1 MNEETILVANGE
13 DRAITVSELNT
24 YIKNL
29 IDGDL
34 FLNRVVVKGELS
46 NFTNHRTGH
55 FYFSVKDEGSL
66 IRAVMFRSAASKVK
80 FTPEDGM
87 KVILKGTVSA
97 FVRDGQY
104 QLYVT
109 SMEPDGMGALHLA
122 FEQMKKKLAAEGL
135 FREER
140 KKPLPKIPSSIGVI
154 TSPTGAAIRDIIHVL
169 NRRFPYAK
177 VYIYPAL
184 VQGSDAPP
192 TLCRGLDF
200 FNEHGGVDV
209 IIIGRGGGSMEDL
222 WAFNDET
229 LARRIAASRIPVIS
243 AVGHEVDFTI
253 ADFVADRR
261 APTPSAAAEIAV
273 PETHELM
280 HKINNIVGRTQL
292 LLSRSVERRRE
303 AVKLLSE
310 RRIFTQPERAFDEK
324 RLRVTLLHDAAQR
337 SLETRLLNAKAALST
352 QGAKL
357 NALSP
362 LSVFSRGYALAE
374 DGNGNI
380 LKSESQVQAGDSIRV
395 RLRDGALRAT
405 VQSVERKTYER
416 NE

>member
-135 FREER
+135 FREDR
-140 KKPLPKIPSSIGVI
+140 KKQLPKIPSSIGVI

-169 NRRFPYAK
+169 NRRFPYAR
-177 VYIYPAL
+177 VYIFPAL

-200 FNEHGGVDV
+200 FNEHGGIDV

-229 LARRIAASRIPVIS
+229 LARKIAASRIPVIS

-292 LLSRSVERRRE
+292 LLSRTVERRRE

-310 RRIFTQPERAFDEK
+310 RRIFTQPERAFDER
-324 RLRVTLLHDAAQR
+324 RLRVTALHDTAQR
-337 SLETRLLNAKAALST
+337 LLETKLLNAKAALST

-374 DGNGNI
+374 DENGKI
-380 LKSESQVQAGDSIRV
+380 LKSESQVQAGDNIRV
-395 RLRDGALRAT
+395 RLKDGAIRAT
-405 VQSVERKTYER
+405 VYSVERKPHD
-416 NE
+416 

>member
-29 IDGDL
+29 IDGDV

-135 FREER
+135 FREDR

-177 VYIYPAL
+177 VYIFPAL

-253 ADFVADRR
+253 ADFVADKR

-292 LLSRSVERRRE
+292 LLSRTVERRRE

-310 RRIFTQPERAFDEK
+310 RRIFTQPERAFDER
-324 RLRVTLLHDAAQR
+324 RLRVTALHDTAQR
-337 SLETRLLNAKAALST
+337 LLETKLLNAKAALST

-374 DGNGNI
+374 DENGKI
-380 LKSESQVQAGDSIRV
+380 LKSGSQVQSGDNIRV
-395 RLRDGALRAT
+395 RLKDAAIRAT
-405 VQSVERKTYER
+405 VHSVERKT
-416 NE
+416 ND

>member
-1 MNEETILVANGE
+1 MNEESILVANGE
-13 DRAITVSELNT
+13 ERAITVSELNS
-24 YIKNL
+24 YIKSL

-87 KVILKGTVSA
+87 KVILRGTVSA

-109 SMEPDGMGALHLA
+109 SMEPDGIGALHLA

-135 FREER
+135 FREDR
-140 KKPLPKIPSSIGVI
+140 KKPLPKIPSAIGVI

-177 VYIYPAL
+177 VYIFPAL
-184 VQGSDAPP
+184 VQGNDAPP
-192 TLCRGLDF
+192 SLCRGLDF
-200 FNEHGGVDV
+200 FNQHGGVDV
-209 IIIGRGGGSMEDL
+209 IILGRGGGSMEDL

-229 LARRIAASRIPVIS
+229 LARKIAASRIPVIS

-292 LLSRSVERRRE
+292 LLSRTVERRRE

-310 RRIFTQPERAFDEK
+310 RRIFTMPERAFDEK
-324 RLRVTLLHDAAQR
+324 RLRVTALHDTACRAF
-337 SLETRLLNAKAALST
+337 ETKLMNAKAMLST

-357 NALSP
+357 HALSP

-374 DGNGNI
+374 DHSGHI
-380 LKSESQVQAGDSIRV
+380 LKSHTQVNEGDNIRI
-395 RLRDGALRAT
+395 RLRDGALTAT
-405 VQSVERKTYER
+405 VQSVERETHE
-416 NE
+416 